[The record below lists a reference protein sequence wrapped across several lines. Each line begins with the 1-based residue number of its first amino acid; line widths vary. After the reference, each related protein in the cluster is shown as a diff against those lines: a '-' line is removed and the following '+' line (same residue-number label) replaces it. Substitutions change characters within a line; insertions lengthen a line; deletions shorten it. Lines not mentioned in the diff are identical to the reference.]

1 MPDLTTIFIVTSP
14 RPHFLHNP
22 GAPHIQFPS
31 YTKAEALAILA
42 LSPPPIYPTKT
53 TNANDID
60 MDIDSEDDDSHL
72 HPTTKETSDLYT
84 RLLSAVWDTF
94 AKHSGRDLLSFR
106 HLAHTIWPR
115 FTLPIR
121 EGTHS
126 VKGFQKLLLAQ
137 RALFRDE
144 TLLVPNIVSVP
155 LPSASSAQAQ
165 PANATP
171 SKLAPK
177 SAQIALAKPIQI
189 VTPPLPYASRILL
202 VAAYLASYTP
212 ARLDPVLFSK
222 SSSLAKKRRKGLA
235 GTAVKSR
242 PGVEKRRKINRT
254 LLGPQAFV
262 VERLLAIFS
271 AVRAEAGAERRAWG
285 GERGRGMGMGG
296 GEQAQGGAA
305 DVLSAIATLASLR
318 LLVKTSAG
326 ADVLEGSAKWKVN
339 VGWEV
344 VRGVGRSVGIEVGE
358 WVVE

>member
-1 MPDLTTIFIVTSP
+1 
-14 RPHFLHNP
+14 
-22 GAPHIQFPS
+22 
-31 YTKAEALAILA
+31 
-42 LSPPPIYPTKT
+42 
-53 TNANDID
+53 
-60 MDIDSEDDDSHL
+60 MDIDSEDDDSHF
-72 HPTTKETSDLYT
+72 HPTPKETSDLYT
-84 RLLSAVWDTF
+84 RFLSAVWDTF

-106 HLAHTIWPR
+106 HLARTLWPR

-137 RALFRDE
+137 RGLFRDE
-144 TLLVPNIVSVP
+144 TLLVPSIVSIP
-155 LPSASSAQAQ
+155 PPSASSAQAQ

-171 SKLAPK
+171 SKLATR
-177 SAQIALAKPIQI
+177 STQITLAKPIQI
-189 VTPPLPYASRILL
+189 VTPPLPYTSRILL

-212 ARLDPVLFSK
+212 ARLDTVLFSK
-222 SSSLAKKRRKGLA
+222 SSALAKKRRKGLA

-285 GERGRGMGMGG
+285 GGERGRGMGMGG
-296 GEQAQGGAA
+296 AEQMQGGAA